1 MDGPKTAVKCRINPP
16 GVLGTVAW
24 MAEKGLQRAENA
36 TEGDEIVP
44 EMFFL

>member
-1 MDGPKTAVKCRINPP
+1 
-16 GVLGTVAW
+16 